1 MIVST
6 QSSPRNAG
14 YFCHCRSARYAPAR
28 PKSMLGLQTT
38 VASSLVVPQIE
49 PRETPLVCKT
59 FTHHHN
65 LSPRPP
71 MAAARPLLK
80 SP

>member
-1 MIVST
+1 MIVSIA
-6 QSSPRNAG
+6 SSL
-14 YFCHCRSARYAPAR
+14 RSAGHFYRCCLLRHASAR
-28 PKSMLGLQTT
+28 ANSMLGLQTT
-38 VASSLVVPQIE
+38 VASSLVVSQIE
-49 PRETPLVCKT
+49 PRDAPLVCKT